1 MCADDSGKMG
11 WYLDMSYASGD
22 DDLLNGDRV
31 VSSPTVILGTLLV
44 NTFQPTGD
52 TCEPGGKNYLMELDA
67 LTGAANFS
75 EIVSGGGGA
84 PVPPAGSD
92 TGGTLIGLGPP
103 LGSPLPVVNIPTPPM
118 VGPITCVPG
127 TDGCDPISGGGGGSN
142 DCKWTLPN
150 PANKIIQTPIPCGR
164 VSWRQL
170 R

>member
-1 MCADDSGKMG
+1 MLDKPAAQDVKFKLEEATIDELHAAIKAGRTTLVDVVTR
-11 WYLDMSYASGD
+11 YLARVRAYNGVASM
-22 DDLLNGDRV
+22 
-31 VSSPTVILGTLLV
+31 LV
-44 NTFQPTGD
+44 TED
-52 TCEPGGKNYLMELDA
+52 
-67 LTGAANFS
+67 
-75 EIVSGGGGA
+75 GA

-127 TDGCDPISGGGGGSN
+127 TDGCDPIAGGGGGSN